1 MNPVTSQDNLCL
13 NAFLVALLPA
23 GRETVERLLPFQQV
37 LMHLKS
43 KTSQGSMGKSLSEP
57 ALQLAAKNAM
67 SGIHTQK
74 FKLSCLSS

>member
-1 MNPVTSQDNLCL
+1 MNPTSQDNLCL

-23 GRETVERLLPFQQV
+23 GREAIERLLPFQQV

-43 KTSQGSMGKSLSEP
+43 KSSQGVTEPEP

-67 SGIHTQK
+67 SGVPT
-74 FKLSCLSS
+74 